1 MKSEKLPVETL
12 IALKENLH
20 SFDLK
25 KGDVGRI
32 TQVNT
37 EEDSY
42 MVTFKNFQ
50 GQSKAWIKLHR
61 GQFRPV

>member
-1 MKSEKLPVETL
+1 MESEKLPVETL
-12 IALKENLH
+12 IALKENLQ

-32 TQVNT
+32 TQIHS

-50 GQSKAWIKLHR
+50 GKSKAWIKLSR
-61 GQFRPV
+61 TQIRPV